1 MSIDVTRRQLLK
13 ASLGVTAAAG
23 LVAAGA
29 EPAAA
34 AAGSGHPGPPLPD
47 VPGMSGDRRANEVWY
62 LLDQA
67 TLYNPTAE
75 VSAAY
80 SSIIAHLGG
89 NLERTLREKWWQMVV
104 TPEDPHNSAELV
116 LPIKADL
123 QVLST
128 TQLGVFDSC
137 YRHDHIGLVRAFGLF
152 GEGVLYDPRAFAP
165 TFVHTMN
172 APPGQL
178 PRGYHTWYAFMRAMM
193 VTGVD
198 TARWRSLASALG
210 WAWALQSTAK
220 PAQDVINPPL
230 PREVKARLAA
240 SWLPRSITRL
250 DQDFQSWWL
259 PEGMS

>member
-1 MSIDVTRRQLLK
+1 VSIEVNRRQLLK

-23 LVAAGA
+23 LVAVGA
-29 EPAAA
+29 DPAAA
-34 AAGSGHPGPPLPD
+34 VRPGGSGPPLPD

-62 LLDQA
+62 QLDQA
-67 TLYNPTAE
+67 TLYNPTEE

-80 SSIIAHLGG
+80 SAIIAHLGG
-89 NLERTLREKWWQMVV
+89 NLERTLREKWWEMVV
-104 TPEDPHNSAELV
+104 SPEYPRNYAELV
-116 LPIKADL
+116 LPIRAEL
-123 QVLST
+123 QVLSS
-128 TQLGVFDSC
+128 TQLGVFDTY

-152 GEGVLYDPRAFAP
+152 GEGVLFDPRAFAP

-198 TARWRSLASALG
+198 THRWRSLASALG
-210 WAWALQSTAK
+210 WAWAMQSAAK

-230 PREVKARLAA
+230 DREVKVRLAA
-240 SWLPRSITRL
+240 SWLPRSIARL
-250 DQDFQSWWL
+250 DQDFQTWWL